1 MLLFTRDNV
10 AKIIKG
16 TKTETR
22 RVGQRRWREEA
33 RHQIKAAES
42 GIFGEPLGLV
52 EILKVEREA
61 LGAITDDGA
70 KREGYRNRAQ
80 FFDAWR
86 RLHGSLHLEGLVWVV
101 RFRCVSTAR
110 REDGSWV

>member
-1 MLLFTRDNV
+1 MLLFTRENIT
-10 AKIIKG
+10 KIILG
-16 TKTETR
+16 DKTETR
-22 RVGQRRWREEA
+22 RVGERRWRLEA
-33 RHQIKAAES
+33 KHQIKAAES

-52 EILKVEREA
+52 EILAVQREP
-61 LGAITDDGA
+61 LGDITDDGA

-101 RFRCVSTAR
+101 RFKCVSTAR